1 MKEFNKIYY
10 GAPGTGKSFNIKKVL
25 NNINSENIFRVMFF
39 EEYSYFDFVG
49 QYKPTVSH
57 KTSQGSY
64 IDFYGNKV
72 EGQEPVI
79 LYQYVEGVF
88 LNAYTKAYK
97 NLLTNKEPVY
107 LIIEELNRGNCSA
120 IFGNIFQ
127 LLDRQSNGISEYPI
141 KTDPELKKYLEYLNI
156 KGMPIEEL
164 TLPQNLFIVATMNTS
179 DQSLFPIDSAFKRRW
194 HMKYIPINYRESYLK
209 NVKIEKYNK
218 NWLEFL
224 KFINEIIIKHLDSE
238 NKCIGQWFLKSEN
251 DIISESDFKN
261 KLLHYLFFDVFKHH
275 RSEVFKEQQFSK
287 IINAKYMKDIF
298 IDD

>member
-10 GAPGTGKSFNIKKVL
+10 GAPGTGKSFKIKNVL
-25 NNINSENIFRVMFF
+25 NNVDSQNVFRVMFF

-64 IDFYGNKV
+64 TDFQGNKV

-88 LNAYTKAYK
+88 LSAYTKAYE
-97 NLLTNKEPVY
+97 NLLTNKAPVF

-127 LLDRQSNGISEYPI
+127 LLDRDIEGVSEYPV
-141 KTDPELKKYLEYLNI
+141 KTDQELKKYLENLKI
-156 KGMPIEEL
+156 KNMPIDEL
-164 TLPQNLFIVATMNTS
+164 ILPPNLFIVATMNTS

-194 HMKYIPINYRESYLK
+194 HMKYIPINYQERSLK

-224 KFINEIIIKHLDSE
+224 EFINNMIVKYLESE
-238 NKCIGQWFLKSEN
+238 NKCIGQWFLKSKN
-251 DIISESDFKN
+251 NIISENDFKN

-287 IINAKYMKDIF
+287 IINAKYIKDIF
-298 IDD
+298 NND